1 MPRISKVKKKAVK
14 TKTKTV
20 IKPKIKSANKI
31 KETNKGPIKISKTYI
46 PKDTEKYMCEK
57 HKVFFRMKLQE
68 WRKEL
73 VKSNNDA
80 LYNGSMDDNSIS
92 ADIVDQANSYT
103 DKNVEMKA
111 INRQIKL
118 ISEID
123 KALFRIKLNEW
134 KKELIKAN
142 NEALYNGSMDD
153 NNISADLVD
162 QASSYIDKN
171 VEMKAINRQIKLIS
185 EIDKALRRIMDDT
198 YGYCLDTAEPIG
210 LKRLMAR
217 PVAKYT
223 IAAQEKHEKDEKVHA
238 DD

>member
-1 MPRISKVKKKAVK
+1 MAKTSKVKKKVIKVKNKTGSKTKVQTAVK
-14 TKTKTV
+14 TKVAKTKVAKTKE
-20 IKPKIKSANKI
+20 IIKS
-31 KETNKGPIKISKTYI
+31 PIKISKTYI

-57 HKVFFRMKLQE
+57 HKVFFKIKLQE
-68 WRKEL
+68 WKKEL
-73 VKSNNDA
+73 VRANNEA

-92 ADIVDQANSYT
+92 ADIVDQASSYT

-123 KALFRIKLNEW
+123 KALMRIK
-134 KKELIKAN
+134 
-142 NEALYNGSMDD
+142 
-153 NNISADLVD
+153 
-162 QASSYIDKN
+162 
-171 VEMKAINRQIKLIS
+171 
-185 EIDKALRRIMDDT
+185 DDT

>member
-1 MPRISKVKKKAVK
+1 MVKIAKTKKKVSK

-20 IKPKIKSANKI
+20 SKPKTVSKQKVSASNKS
-31 KETNKGPIKISKTYI
+31 KEGSKNPIKISKNYI
-46 PKDTEKYMCEK
+46 PKDNEKYMCEK
-57 HKVFFRMKLQE
+57 HKVYFRMKLQD
-68 WRKEL
+68 WKKEL
-73 VKSNNDA
+73 IKSNNEA

-92 ADIVDQANSYT
+92 ADIVDQASSYT

-123 KALFRIKLNEW
+123 KALARIREN
-134 KKELIKAN
+134 
-142 NEALYNGSMDD
+142 
-153 NNISADLVD
+153 
-162 QASSYIDKN
+162 
-171 VEMKAINRQIKLIS
+171 
-185 EIDKALRRIMDDT
+185 T
-198 YGYCLDTAEPIG
+198 FGYCLDTAEPIG

>member
-1 MPRISKVKKKAVK
+1 MPKTNKAKKKVAK
-14 TKTKTV
+14 TKTKVVSKPKTKV
-20 IKPKIKSANKI
+20 SSKPKIKEVNKS
-31 KETNKGPIKISKTYI
+31 PIKISKTYI

-57 HKVFFRMKLQE
+57 HKLFFRIKLQE
-68 WRKEL
+68 WKKEL
-73 VKSNNDA
+73 VKSNNEA

-123 KALFRIKLNEW
+123 KALARIRE
-134 KKELIKAN
+134 
-142 NEALYNGSMDD
+142 
-153 NNISADLVD
+153 
-162 QASSYIDKN
+162 
-171 VEMKAINRQIKLIS
+171 
-185 EIDKALRRIMDDT
+185 DT

>member
-1 MPRISKVKKKAVK
+1 MPKI
-14 TKTKTV
+14 TKTKKKV
-20 IKPKIKSANKI
+20 AKIKPKKSVKP
-31 KETNKGPIKISKTYI
+31 KETKKALIKISKNYA

-57 HKVFFRMKLQE
+57 HRVYFRMKLQE

-73 VKSNNDA
+73 VKANNEA

-92 ADIVDQANSYT
+92 ADIVDQASSYT

-123 KALFRIKLNEW
+123 KALIRIKDE
-134 KKELIKAN
+134 
-142 NEALYNGSMDD
+142 
-153 NNISADLVD
+153 
-162 QASSYIDKN
+162 
-171 VEMKAINRQIKLIS
+171 
-185 EIDKALRRIMDDT
+185 T
-198 YGYCLDTAEPIG
+198 YGYCLDTAEEIG

-217 PVAKYT
+217 PIAKYT
-223 IAAQEKHEKDEKVHA
+223 IVAQEKHEMKEKVHA

>member
-1 MPRISKVKKKAVK
+1 MAKTNKVKKKVVKAKNKTAGK
-14 TKTKTV
+14 TKIKKAAKTAV
-20 IKPKIKSANKI
+20 AKVKDTIKA
-31 KETNKGPIKISKTYI
+31 PIKISKTYV
-46 PKDTEKYMCEK
+46 PKDTEKYMSEK
-57 HKVFFRMKLQE
+57 HKVFFRMRLQE

-73 VKSNNDA
+73 VRANNQA
-80 LYNGSMDDNSIS
+80 LYNGSLDDNSIS
-92 ADIVDQANSYT
+92 ADIVDQASSYT

-123 KALFRIKLNEW
+123 KALARIRE
-134 KKELIKAN
+134 
-142 NEALYNGSMDD
+142 
-153 NNISADLVD
+153 NI
-162 QASSYIDKN
+162 
-171 VEMKAINRQIKLIS
+171 
-185 EIDKALRRIMDDT
+185 

-217 PVAKYT
+217 PIAKYT

>member
-1 MPRISKVKKKAVK
+1 MPKV
-14 TKTKTV
+14 TKTKKKV
-20 IKPKIKSANKI
+20 IKSKPKEIKKTTKKTSQPK
-31 KETNKGPIKISKTYI
+31 KTNNTAIKISKAYI
-46 PKDTEKYMCEK
+46 PKETEKYMCDK

-73 VKSNNDA
+73 VKANNEA

-92 ADIVDQANSYT
+92 ADIVDQASSYT

-123 KALFRIKLNEW
+123 KALIRIK
-134 KKELIKAN
+134 
-142 NEALYNGSMDD
+142 
-153 NNISADLVD
+153 
-162 QASSYIDKN
+162 
-171 VEMKAINRQIKLIS
+171 
-185 EIDKALRRIMDDT
+185 DDT
-198 YGYCLDTAEPIG
+198 YGFCLDTAEPIG

-223 IAAQEKHEKDEKVHA
+223 IAAQEKHEKNEKVHA

>member
-1 MPRISKVKKKAVK
+1 MPKTAKAKKKVS
-14 TKTKTV
+14 
-20 IKPKIKSANKI
+20 KPKARVVSKPKKVAAKVVS
-31 KETNKGPIKISKTYI
+31 KGPIKISKTYI
-46 PKDTEKYMCEK
+46 PKETEKYMCEK
-57 HKVFFRMKLQE
+57 HKV
-68 WRKEL
+68 
-73 VKSNNDA
+73 
-80 LYNGSMDDNSIS
+80 Y
-92 ADIVDQANSYT
+92 
-103 DKNVEMKA
+103 
-111 INRQIKL
+111 
-118 ISEID
+118 
-123 KALFRIKLNEW
+123 FRIRLTEW

-153 NNISADLVD
+153 NNISADIVD
-162 QASSYIDKN
+162 QANSYIDSN

-185 EIDKALRRIMDDT
+185 EIDKALMRIREDT

>member
-1 MPRISKVKKKAVK
+1 MPKTTKSKRKVTKSKTKKISKVKTVVKA
-14 TKTKTV
+14 
-20 IKPKIKSANKI
+20 
-31 KETNKGPIKISKTYI
+31 PIKISKNYV
-46 PKDTEKYMCEK
+46 PKDSEKYMCDK
-57 HKVFFRMKLQE
+57 HKVFFRIKLQE

-73 VKSNNDA
+73 VKANNEA

-92 ADIVDQANSYT
+92 ADIVDQASSYT

-123 KALFRIKLNEW
+123 KALIRIKDE
-134 KKELIKAN
+134 
-142 NEALYNGSMDD
+142 
-153 NNISADLVD
+153 
-162 QASSYIDKN
+162 
-171 VEMKAINRQIKLIS
+171 
-185 EIDKALRRIMDDT
+185 T

-223 IAAQEKHEKDEKVHA
+223 IAAQEKHEKNEKVHA